1 VVDRGEDWEEG
12 IIPDEFDYLMG
23 LSPPGS
29 SYNEDCIGIPM
40 FQGNADFEFRFPKNR
55 IYTTEAKRLADP
67 FDTLISV
74 RAPVGAQN
82 MAVRVKI

>member
-1 VVDRGEDWEEG
+1 
-12 IIPDEFDYLMG
+12 M
-23 LSPPGS
+23 
-29 SYNEDCIGIPM
+29 
-40 FQGNADFEFRFPKNR
+40 NR
-55 IYTTEAKRLADP
+55 IYTTEAKRLADL